1 MTDRSTRSLIAVAL
15 VILLVAGAAAASD
28 REEGSVPV
36 LVVGNE
42 DAVNPHLI
50 RRDSPL
56 FRETVFVHLEHAL
69 AQGGFRAM
77 GEEVFEGTF
86 DLNREG
92 EGPLGR
98 WLDEDFLAGAMHLSE
113 EKAGACIPFLVTLR
127 IYVRIWHDRPEFLR
141 VDPDISIY
149 DVSLGEVI
157 GGTAPIIEVPLPAQC
172 PPNGC
177 LVSVFRASASDLF
190 RPLGEDVARQ
200 LTEYRRRDVSDA
212 AARHCT

>member
-1 MTDRSTRSLIAVAL
+1 MIAVAL
-15 VILLVAGAAAASD
+15 VFVLVAASD
-28 REEGSVPV
+28 GEEWAVPV

-86 DLNREG
+86 DLNRGG

-113 EKAGACIPFLVTLR
+113 EKAGACIPFLVTVR

-149 DVSLGEVI
+149 DVGSGEKI
-157 GGTAPIIEVPLPAQC
+157 GETAPIIEVPLSDQC
-172 PPNGC
+172 PPSGC
-177 LVSVFRASASDLF
+177 LEREFRLSAFDIF
-190 RPLGEDVARQ
+190 GPLGEDAARQ
-200 LTEYRRRDVSDA
+200 LLEYQRRDMSDTEDWY
-212 AARHCT
+212 CT

>member
-1 MTDRSTRSLIAVAL
+1 MTDRSTSSLIAVAL
-15 VILLVAGAAAASD
+15 VFLLVAGAAAASD
-28 REEGSVPV
+28 GEEGAVPV
-36 LVVGNE
+36 LVMGNE

-50 RRDSPL
+50 RRDSRL

-86 DLNREG
+86 DLNHGG

-98 WLDEDFLAGAMHLSE
+98 WLDEDFLAGAMHLSAE
-113 EKAGACIPFLVTLR
+113 RTGACIPFLVTVR
-127 IYVRIWHDRPEFLR
+127 VYVRIWHDRPEFLR

-149 DVSLGEVI
+149 DVGSGKTI
-157 GGTAPIIEVPLPAQC
+157 GGTAPIVEVPLPDQC
-172 PPNGC
+172 PPSGC
-177 LVSVFRASASDLF
+177 LEGVFRASASNIF
-190 RPLGEDVARQ
+190 RPLGEDAAQQ
-200 LTEYRRRDVSDA
+200 LSEYRRRDVADT

>member
-1 MTDRSTRSLIAVAL
+1 MAL
-15 VILLVAGAAAASD
+15 AFLLAASAAADSD
-28 REEGSVPV
+28 GQDEAVPV

-56 FRETVFVHLEHAL
+56 FRETAFVNLEHAL
-69 AQGGFRAM
+69 AQGGFRAV
-77 GEEVFEGTF
+77 GEDVFEGAF
-86 DLNREG
+86 DLNSGG

-98 WLDEDFLAGAMHLSE
+98 WLDEDFLAGAMHISAE
-113 EKAGACIPFLVTLR
+113 RAGTCIPFLITVR

-149 DVSLGEVI
+149 DVSSGEAI
-157 GGTAPIIEVPLPAQC
+157 GGTAPMVEAPLPAQC
-172 PPNGC
+172 PSNGC
-177 LVSVFRASASDLF
+177 LESVFRASASDIF
-190 RPLGEDVARQ
+190 RPLGEDAAGQ
-200 LTEYRRRDVSDA
+200 LSEYRRRNVSDT